1 MSSQERFADFFGER
15 VAVVRICKYDEICG
29 YFLVYQGTNSS
40 TTWLQN
46 MLIFSYLFFSW
57 LFSRRSWAGEIGAT
71 IDSDLHLL
79 EARKTDPSG
88 LKEKNGVN
96 LNILIETLNLN
107 LISFGP
113 IHKAGK
119 LPTIIACSSPPR
131 ICRHLEEFR
140 QVFKNS
146 VHTFIDMERKHT
158 RVLKFISRPSPFLS
172 FGRGKGWLARN
183 FVNPSSDIEVSP
195 FPRANVW
202 APGVNHLGACGERL
216 HLRTVV
222 RFPFCL
228 SCHLWSHVLQEKHRP
243 FQPPLSPLLQ
253 KMFRKNLYNWKLYTI
268 HLRKLQKAP
277 RSSTWHTQLCSWL
290 GRKCIHSM
298 ATKSVFRRWTYPLLL
313 HR

>member
-1 MSSQERFADFFGER
+1 MSSQERFAGFFGER

-146 VHTFIDMERKHT
+146 VHTFTDMERKHT

-202 APGVNHLGACGERL
+202 APGVNHLGDGGEWL
-216 HLRTVV
+216 HLRT
-222 RFPFCL
+222 
-228 SCHLWSHVLQEKHRP
+228 S
-243 FQPPLSPLLQ
+243 
-253 KMFRKNLYNWKLYTI
+253 
-268 HLRKLQKAP
+268 
-277 RSSTWHTQLCSWL
+277 
-290 GRKCIHSM
+290 
-298 ATKSVFRRWTYPLLL
+298 SVFRFACHVTFGHMCFKKNIVLSNRPWAHCCKKCSERTFTTGNFTKFNLKKTPKSPPKFDMAYPTLLMVGKEMHPFHGHKISL
-313 HR
+313 